1 MTPGAPARPAKT
13 DPTTTER
20 EAPMSGVAVVTG
32 GERGIGAAIADALA
46 GDGWTVVSA
55 DRTVAAPAPEQTG
68 PGRYRVGLDVTD
80 EDAVEQVFDAVEAT
94 AGPVMALVNNAGI
107 TSDKTIHKMTLE
119 QWRSVMA
126 VNLDGPFLTTR
137 ALARRLRARTAADG
151 TADAS
156 GADGGGGGARVVN
169 ISSIAGKL
177 GNFGQA
183 NYSSSKYGL
192 IAFTK
197 VAARELAR
205 YGTVNAV
212 MPGAVATDM
221 TAAMP
226 QDILAERVAAVP
238 LRRFGATGEIAEAV
252 RWLCSP
258 GAAYLTGTVLE
269 VTGGRGM

>member
-1 MTPGAPARPAKT
+1 
-13 DPTTTER
+13 
-20 EAPMSGVAVVTG
+20 MSGVAVVTG

-107 TSDKTIHKMTLE
+107 TSDKTIHKMTLA

-151 TADAS
+151 TADAN